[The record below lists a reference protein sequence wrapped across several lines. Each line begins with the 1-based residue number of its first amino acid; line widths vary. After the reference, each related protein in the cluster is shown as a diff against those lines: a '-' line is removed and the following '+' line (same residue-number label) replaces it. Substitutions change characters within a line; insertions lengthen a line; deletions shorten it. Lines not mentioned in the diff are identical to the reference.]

1 MMLTRETVNQSPVTL
16 FPPESL
22 EASIELAT
30 KDRSELV
37 HNWVSRNLFSPLV
50 STRRPKNPYYYSWN
64 RVFLLPPPPT
74 ILCSLLFPLKYKFH
88 PRCRGFLGFD
98 SIFFFFLSRVDEDY
112 RYCRALR
119 LFGLIG
125 WIDSR
130 IEPGNLGLSA
140 ELEIIERVGKIEERK
155 WMDEWMIILRFLK
168 IYSIF
173 FDCDDKF

>member
-98 SIFFFFLSRVDEDY
+98 SIFFFFIASR
-112 RYCRALR
+112 R
-119 LFGLIG
+119 GLPLLPRSSIIWVNWLDRFENRTREFRIIG
-125 WIDSR
+125 WV
-130 IEPGNLGLSA
+130 GNYRASWKNRRKEMNGWMNHS
-140 ELEIIERVGKIEERK
+140 KI
-155 WMDEWMIILRFLK
+155 
-168 IYSIF
+168 S
-173 FDCDDKF
+173 